1 MAHEA
6 GKGDNRRP
14 EDKKAF
20 DEGYD
25 RIFGKKRSNEAIT
38 AVAEFYKVTEQEVK
52 ELYMD
57 EVTAWESLQKKGVV

>member
-25 RIFGKKRSNEAIT
+25 RIFGKKRSNEAMEEINKMT
-38 AVAEFYKVTEQEVK
+38 KQIYEQPPVA
-52 ELYMD
+52 
-57 EVTAWESLQKKGVV
+57 KKQQ

>member
-25 RIFGKKRSNEAIT
+25 RIFGKKRSNEAMEEINKMT
-38 AVAEFYKVTEQEVK
+38 KQLYEQPPVA
-52 ELYMD
+52 
-57 EVTAWESLQKKGVV
+57 KKQQ

>member
-25 RIFGKKRSNEAIT
+25 RIFGKKLSKEAMEEINKMT
-38 AVAEFYKVTEQEVK
+38 KQLYEQPPVA
-52 ELYMD
+52 
-57 EVTAWESLQKKGVV
+57 KKQQ

>member
-1 MAHEA
+1 VAHEA

-25 RIFGKKRSNEAIT
+25 RIFGKKRPEEAID
-38 AVAEFYKVTEQEVK
+38 VINKLQK
-52 ELYMD
+52 ELYETD
-57 EVTAWESLQKKGVV
+57 KPATSS